1 MANAARSQATAAG
14 LIYRLLAAGYDFLIL
29 FALEFLVF
37 IPLTMVKQTMGEIPQ
52 WLEGIL
58 VLTVAWAYFTGF
70 WQRGGATTGM
80 RPWKLRLAMVES
92 GDPPT
97 ALACAVRFVVLML
110 TWGTL
115 GGTILMVL
123 TGHTHNPVYAL
134 LALLPLVS
142 MVCLMVSERRQ
153 PLHDWMAGTNI
164 YRIME

>member
-1 MANAARSQATAAG
+1 MAHAARSQATAAG
-14 LIYRLLAAGYDFLIL
+14 LIYRLLAAGYDLLIL

-37 IPLTMVKQTMGEIPQ
+37 VPLTIVEQMTGAMPQ
-52 WLEGIL
+52 WLKGIL

-97 ALACAVRFVVLML
+97 ALACTVRFVVLML

-123 TGHTHNPVYAL
+123 TGHIHTPVYAL
-134 LALLPLVS
+134 LALLPLAS
-142 MVCLMVSERRQ
+142 MICLMVSERRQ

-164 YRIME
+164 FRVIE